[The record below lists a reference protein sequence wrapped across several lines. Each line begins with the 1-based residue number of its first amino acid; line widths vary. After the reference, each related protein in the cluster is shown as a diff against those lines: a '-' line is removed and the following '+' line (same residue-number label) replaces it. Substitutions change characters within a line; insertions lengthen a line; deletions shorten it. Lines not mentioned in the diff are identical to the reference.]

1 LIANSVHL
9 TLFDLDHTL
18 LNGDTDELWCRFL
31 MDHGVLDRA
40 TFEPRNEAMVR
51 DYRSGAVGAEDFCNF
66 YIGTLAGR
74 RADDW
79 LALRTRFIDAQIEPR
94 LWPGAA
100 ALVARHRDAG
110 DVLVL
115 TTATNRFLSAPAAAL
130 LGIQHLI
137 ATQCAVDAAG
147 CFSGRCQG
155 TPNMR
160 EGKVLHLHGW
170 LAARAITLA
179 DCDSTLYSDS
189 INDLPLLSAVRHA
202 VVVNPDDELRAEA
215 QRRGWPAMMWD

>member
-1 LIANSVHL
+1 MRL

-18 LNGDTDELWCRFL
+18 LNGDTDDLWCRFL

-40 TFEPRNEAMVR
+40 RFEPGNDATVR
-51 DYRSGAVGAEDFCNF
+51 DYRSGVVSTEDFCNF

-74 RADDW
+74 RAEDW
-79 LALRTRFIDAQIEPR
+79 LALRTRFVDTQIRPR

-115 TTATNRFLSAPAAAL
+115 TTATNRFLSEPAAAL
-130 LGIQHLI
+130 LGIQDLI
-137 ATQCAVDAAG
+137 ATECAFDASG

-155 TPNMR
+155 APNMR
-160 EGKVLHLHGW
+160 EGKVQHLHAW
-170 LAARAITLA
+170 LAARATTLA

-189 INDLPLLSAVRHA
+189 INDLPLLCAVNHA
-202 VVVNPDDELRAEA
+202 VAVNPDAALRAEA
-215 QRRGWPAMMWD
+215 QRRGWPVLTLV